1 VKLKFNK
8 KDLPSKHNYL
18 IISKHVLADD
28 TWYSCF
34 SDGTVNISLLY
45 DQDEIRKEIVIS
57 MIVCGTCDS
66 FGLKLEYVCDTKRKG
81 VGKFNELRKTIY
93 DNLPNVVS
101 KEYFK
106 KLGFKKE

>member
-8 KDLPSKHNYL
+8 KELPRKHNYL
-18 IISKHVLADD
+18 LISKHVLADD

-34 SDGTVNISLLY
+34 PDGTVNVSMIY
-45 DQDEIRKEIVIS
+45 DCDEIRKEITVAI
-57 MIVCGTCDS
+57 IVCGICDG
-66 FGLKLEYVCDTKRKG
+66 FGLKLEYFFDTKRKG
-81 VGKFNELRKTIY
+81 VRKFNELRKTIY
-93 DNLPNVVS
+93 DNLPDVVS